1 MKDTS
6 DANQEN
12 AAKFLSELKDVK
24 ERLQEREQALSDTVK
39 QVIELERQIYEVQG
53 SLDRANQANVNM
65 REFHNFQ
72 IEFRKQIYALQ
83 RAPRFH
89 LCEDCEILMR
99 ARPVA
104 MRACKECEDRRVR
117 ENAEMEDYQNGWR

>member
-6 DANQEN
+6 DANKEN
-12 AAKFLSELKDVK
+12 AAKFFSELKDVK

-99 ARPVA
+99 ARPVT
-104 MRACKECEDRRVR
+104 MHVCKECEDRRAR
-117 ENAEMEDYQNGWR
+117 DNAELEDYQNGWR